1 MAPPAE
7 STTVA
12 SVLAQSISLVFGE
25 KELEVRLQMGC
36 TMQEREQDNDLKR
49 RVRDLQGQVD
59 DLRELVNTL
68 LSVICEEPDGEHTG
82 AAPAL
87 VGGPQTAYCM

>member
-1 MAPPAE
+1 
-7 STTVA
+7 
-12 SVLAQSISLVFGE
+12 VLAQSISLVSGE
-25 KELEVRLQMGC
+25 EELEVRLQMGC
-36 TMQEREQDNDLKR
+36 TMQEREQDYDLKR

>member
-1 MAPPAE
+1 MAPPSQ
-7 STTVA
+7 STTFTNVR
-12 SVLAQSISLVFGE
+12 AQSISLVSD
-25 KELEVRLQMGC
+25 ELDSEVRLQMGC

-49 RVRDLQGQVD
+49 RVKDLQGQVD
-59 DLRELVNTL
+59 DLRDLVNTL
-68 LSVICEEPDGEHTG
+68 LSVICEEPDGEHSG

>member
-1 MAPPAE
+1 
-7 STTVA
+7 
-12 SVLAQSISLVFGE
+12 
-25 KELEVRLQMGC
+25 MGC

-49 RVRDLQGQVD
+49 RVTDLQGQVD
-59 DLRELVNTL
+59 DLRNLVNTL

>member
-1 MAPPAE
+1 
-7 STTVA
+7 
-12 SVLAQSISLVFGE
+12 VLAQSISLVSGE
-25 KELEVRLQMGC
+25 KGLEVRLQMGC
-36 TMQEREQDNDLKR
+36 TMQEREQDYDLKR